1 MPGTG
6 SGMGLGKTGTKL
18 IVGCLVGAGFLYLA
32 LRNVD
37 FSQMG
42 EAFLSAHYGY
52 LLGTLVIIF
61 FSHILR
67 ALRWKYLMAPI
78 KEVDIRSLFVSLIIG
93 YMANVVM
100 PAHLG
105 EIVRA
110 YVLGRKRGVSASSA
124 LATIV
129 VERILDVFALMGI
142 MVLSILLYP
151 FPGWMKNA
159 GYLMLAG
166 AVALLFFLIL
176 LKAAYPRIQ
185 PFIGVI
191 LRPLPPQVHKKVL
204 DFLEKFIAGIVPL
217 RSGPDYAIVILLSIG
232 IWVLYGLIFH
242 LTLHAFDFFEIY
254 QLPWFAGLIPLVVT
268 TLAIVIPSSPGYVG
282 TYHYLCQVAMAMFG
296 VPAGPALSF
305 GTAVH
310 AVNFL
315 PILIAGL
322 ILAYYE
328 GVQITQFNRR

>member
-1 MPGTG
+1 
-6 SGMGLGKTGTKL
+6 MGLSKNGTRL
-18 IVGCLVGAGFLYLA
+18 IIGCLVGALFLYLA
-32 LRNVD
+32 LRKVD

-42 EAFLSAHYGY
+42 EAFRSADYSY

-61 FSHILR
+61 FSHVLR

-78 KEVDIRSLFVSLIIG
+78 KQLDVRSLFISLIIG

-110 YVLGRKRGVSASSA
+110 YVLGKKRGVSASSA

-129 VERILDVFALMGI
+129 VERILDVFALIGM
-142 MVLSILLYP
+142 MVLAILLYP

-166 AVALLFFLIL
+166 AVGLLLFLIL
-176 LKAAYPRIQ
+176 LKVSYPRIQ
-185 PFIGVI
+185 PFVGV
-191 LRPLPPQVHKKVL
+191 LMRPLPGSVQKKAW

-217 RSGPDYAIVILLSIG
+217 KSRLDYPIVILLSIA

-242 LTLHAFDFFEIY
+242 LTLLAFDFFQTY
-254 QLPWFAGLIPLVVT
+254 QLPWFAALIPLVIT
-268 TLAIVIPSSPGYVG
+268 TVAIVIPSSPGYVG
-282 TYHYLCQVAMAMFG
+282 AYHYLCQIALAMFG
-296 VPAGPALSF
+296 VPASPALSF

-310 AVNFL
+310 AINFL

-328 GVQITQFNRR
+328 GVQITQIKRR

>member
-1 MPGTG
+1 
-6 SGMGLGKTGTKL
+6 MGLGKNGRRL
-18 IVGCLVGAGFLYLA
+18 ILGCLVGAVFLYLA
-32 LRNVD
+32 LRKVD
-37 FSQMG
+37 FGQMG
-42 EAFLSAHYGY
+42 AAFRSADYRY

-61 FSHILR
+61 FSHLLR

-78 KEVDIRSLFVSLIIG
+78 KPLDIRSLFISLIIG

-110 YVLGRKRGVSASSA
+110 YVLGKKRGVSASST

-129 VERILDVFALMGI
+129 VERILDVFALVGI
-142 MVLSILLYP
+142 MVLTILLYP

-166 AVALLFFLIL
+166 AIGLLVFLIL
-176 LKAAYPRIQ
+176 LKVSYRRIQ
-185 PFIGVI
+185 PFVGM
-191 LRPLPPQVHKKVL
+191 LMRPLPGPVQKKGWE
-204 DFLEKFIAGIVPL
+204 FLERFIDGIVPL
-217 RSGPDYAIVILLSIG
+217 GSWMDYGIVILLSVG

-242 LTLHAFDFFEIY
+242 LTLHAFDFFQTY
-254 QLPWFAGLIPLVVT
+254 QLPWFAALIPLVVT
-268 TLAIVIPSSPGYVG
+268 TVAIVVPSSPGYVG
-282 TYHYLCQVAMAMFG
+282 AYHYLCQIALAMFG
-296 VPAGPALSF
+296 VPASPALSF

-310 AVNFL
+310 AINFL
-315 PILIAGL
+315 PVLIAGL

-328 GVQITQFNRR
+328 GVHISQFNRRDP

>member
-1 MPGTG
+1 M
-6 SGMGLGKTGTKL
+6 GKTGTRL
-18 IVGCLVGAGFLYLA
+18 IIGCLVGALFLYLA

-37 FSQMG
+37 FGQMG
-42 EAFLSAHYGY
+42 DAFRSADYGY
-52 LLGTLVIIF
+52 LLATLVVIF
-61 FSHILR
+61 FSHVLR
-67 ALRWKYLMAPI
+67 AWRWKYLMAPI
-78 KEVDIRSLFVSLIIG
+78 KQLDLSSLFVSLLIG

-110 YVLGRKRGVSASSA
+110 YVLGKKRGVSASSA

-129 VERILDVFALMGI
+129 VERILDVFALMGM
-142 MVLSILLYP
+142 MVLAILLYP

-166 AVALLFFLIL
+166 AVGLLVFLIL
-176 LKAAYPRIQ
+176 LKVSYPRIQ
-185 PFIGVI
+185 PLVG
-191 LRPLPPQVHKKVL
+191 LLMRPLPGPVQKKAW
-204 DFLEKFIAGIVPL
+204 DFLQRFIDGIVPL
-217 RSGPDYAIVILLSIG
+217 RSRPDYAIVILLSIG

-242 LTLHAFDFFEIY
+242 LTLLAFNFFQTY
-254 QLPWFAGLIPLVVT
+254 HLPWFAAMIPLVVT
-268 TLAIVIPSSPGYVG
+268 TIAIVIPSSPGYVG
-282 TYHYLCQVAMAMFG
+282 AYHYLCQVAMAMFG
-296 VPAGPALSF
+296 VPASPGLSF

-310 AVNFL
+310 AINFL

>member
-1 MPGTG
+1 
-6 SGMGLGKTGTKL
+6 MGLGKTGTRL
-18 IVGCLVGAGFLYLA
+18 IIGCLVGAGFLYLA

-42 EAFLSAHYGY
+42 EAFRSAHYGY

-61 FSHILR
+61 FSHVLR
-67 ALRWKYLMAPI
+67 ALRWKYLLAPI
-78 KEVDIRSLFVSLIIG
+78 KQLDIRSLFISLIIG

-110 YVLGRKRGVSASSA
+110 YVLGKKRGVSASSA

-142 MVLSILLYP
+142 MVLTILLYP

-166 AVALLFFLIL
+166 AVGLLLFLIL
-176 LKAAYPRIQ
+176 LKVAYPRIQ
-185 PFIGVI
+185 PLIGVFM
-191 LRPLPPQVHKKVL
+191 RPLPPPVQKKAW

-217 RSGPDYAIVILLSIG
+217 RSGLDYAIVILLSIG

-242 LTLHAFDFFEIY
+242 LTLHAFDFFQTY

-282 TYHYLCQVAMAMFG
+282 AYHYLCQVALAMFG
-296 VPAGPALSF
+296 VPASPGLSF

-310 AVNFL
+310 AINFL

-328 GVQITQFNRR
+328 GVQITQFDRR

>member
-1 MPGTG
+1 
-6 SGMGLGKTGTKL
+6 MGLGKTGTRL
-18 IVGCLVGAGFLYLA
+18 IIGCLVGAGFLYLA

-42 EAFLSAHYGY
+42 EAFRSADYGY

-61 FSHILR
+61 FSHVLR
-67 ALRWKYLMAPI
+67 ALRWKYLLAPI
-78 KEVDIRSLFVSLIIG
+78 KQLDIRSLFISLIIG

-110 YVLGRKRGVSASSA
+110 YVLGKKRGVSASSA

-142 MVLSILLYP
+142 MVLTILLYP

-166 AVALLFFLIL
+166 AVGLLLFLIL
-176 LKAAYPRIQ
+176 LKVAYPRIQ
-185 PFIGVI
+185 PLIGVFM
-191 LRPLPPQVHKKVL
+191 RPLPAPVQKKAW

-217 RSGPDYAIVILLSIG
+217 RSGLDYGIVILLSIG

-242 LTLHAFDFFEIY
+242 LTLHAFDFFQTY

-282 TYHYLCQVAMAMFG
+282 AYHYLCQVALAMFG
-296 VPAGPALSF
+296 VPASPALSF

-310 AVNFL
+310 AINFL

-322 ILAYYE
+322 ILAYFE
-328 GVQITQFNRR
+328 GVQITHFNRR